1 MHWSREFGRSQNDNL
16 SSQPPD
22 FRRCTTASH
31 SLIPRT
37 PMSQAK
43 AVPLKAESLKT
54 EQPQRL
60 QRRRQRWARYL
71 TLAIALL
78 GLAVIPMAKK
88 RYFTCAICACARTT
102 ISALQVPITEEQTES
117 ECSRWYQDHVERSH
131 EHLWVRGPYSE
142 MYSLVGRR
150 VSGHQ
155 ISGDADGPVVYFSA
169 SSRLEMYRR
178 CENPRVARDAF
189 VQLASWEADG
199 TPERQQQRTL
209 ERELSDWEQSL
220 FTGPWPIS
228 APSN

>member
-1 MHWSREFGRSQNDNL
+1 MY
-16 SSQPPD
+16 
-22 FRRCTTASH
+22 
-31 SLIPRT
+31 
-37 PMSQAK
+37 QAK
-43 AVPLKAESLKT
+43 AETLKT
-54 EQPQRL
+54 EQSQRL
-60 QRRRQRWARYL
+60 QRRRHRWARCS
-71 TLAIALL
+71 TLALTLL
-78 GLAVIPMAKK
+78 GLAVIPMATK
-88 RYFTCAICACARTT
+88 RYFTCAICACTRTT
-102 ISALQVPITEEQTES
+102 VSALQAPIIEKQAES

-142 MYSLVGRR
+142 MYSLVGLR

-155 ISGDADGPVVYFSA
+155 ISGDADGPVVYFSD

-189 VQLASWEADG
+189 VQLACWEADG

-209 ERELSDWEQSL
+209 ERELLDWEQTR